1 MFGRR
6 LHFGRIGILHLQYV
20 ARELDHG
27 ALHTQTD
34 AHERHA
40 VLAGILHGLDLPLD
54 AAVSEARRHEDAG
67 HPAQYLVDV
76 RIVDLLRID
85 VTQLDPA
92 VVHRAGMDE
101 GFADR
106 LVGIGQFGIFSHQR
120 DLDLVVRILDL
131 LHESLP
137 LLHIGFAVGRK
148 VEFREHHLVQML
160 IVHTQRHL
168 VDRRHVDRFHHGV
181 GVDVA
186 EERHLA
192 AKPLRQRPFGAEHQD
207 VGLQTV
213 FHQCLDRMLRR
224 LGLQLARSGHVGDQ
238 RQVHERRIAVAE
250 RIAQLA
256 HRLDEGQRLDV
267 AHRAAQFGDD
277 DVVDLLLR
285 QQLNAPLDLVGDMGD
300 DLHGLAQV
308 IAAAL
313 LFDDAFID
321 FARGDVVGLRGG
333 DRRKALVVPQIEVG
347 LRTVFGDVA
356 LAVLVGVERPGI
368 NVDVRVE
375 LLDGHRIAACL
386 QQAGDRCRDDA
397 FAQRRSHAA
406 GNKDVLRFFEFH
418 ILF

>member
-1 MFGRR
+1 
-6 LHFGRIGILHLQYV
+6 
-20 ARELDHG
+20 
-27 ALHTQTD
+27 
-34 AHERHA
+34 
-40 VLAGILHGLDLPLD
+40 
-54 AAVSEARRHEDAG
+54 
-67 HPAQYLVDV
+67 
-76 RIVDLLRID
+76 
-85 VTQLDPA
+85 
-92 VVHRAGMDE
+92 MDE

-224 LGLQLARSGHVGDQ
+224 LSLQLARSGHVGDQ

-256 HRLDEGQRLDV
+256 HRLDEGQRLDI

-277 DVVDLLLR
+277 DV
-285 QQLNAPLDLVGDMGD
+285 GD
-300 DLHGLAQV
+300 DLHGLAQA

-368 NVDVRVE
+368 DVDVRVE
-375 LLDGHRIAACL
+375 LLNGHRIAARL

>member
-1 MFGRR
+1 
-6 LHFGRIGILHLQYV
+6 
-20 ARELDHG
+20 
-27 ALHTQTD
+27 
-34 AHERHA
+34 
-40 VLAGILHGLDLPLD
+40 
-54 AAVSEARRHEDAG
+54 
-67 HPAQYLVDV
+67 
-76 RIVDLLRID
+76 
-85 VTQLDPA
+85 
-92 VVHRAGMDE
+92 
-101 GFADR
+101 
-106 LVGIGQFGIFSHQR
+106 
-120 DLDLVVRILDL
+120 
-131 LHESLP
+131 
-137 LLHIGFAVGRK
+137 
-148 VEFREHHLVQML
+148 
-160 IVHTQRHL
+160 
-168 VDRRHVDRFHHGV
+168 
-181 GVDVA
+181 
-186 EERHLA
+186 
-192 AKPLRQRPFGAEHQD
+192 
-207 VGLQTV
+207 
-213 FHQCLDRMLRR
+213 MLRR
-224 LGLQLARSGHVGDQ
+224 LSLQLARSGHVGDQ

-256 HRLDEGQRLDV
+256 HRLDEGQRLDI

-368 NVDVRVE
+368 DVDVRVE
-375 LLDGHRIAACL
+375 LLNGHRIAARL